1 MQSNHLNWA
10 KSFGS
15 AGGYYDKINEMITQ
29 NKMGSSST
37 NVIKHASSM
46 PSSSPNTNFE
56 SNLYMINKDQNNIA
70 DNLETRN
77 PLRSAILPTKVSL
90 VM

>member
-1 MQSNHLNWA
+1 MQFMKYVQQQQHIHKQQMQSNHFNWA

-15 AGGYYDKINEMITQ
+15 AGGYYDKINEMINQ

-70 DNLETRN
+70 DN
-77 PLRSAILPTKVSL
+77 
-90 VM
+90 